1 MVKLIIFAIL
11 IVIVITA
18 FNLDLSFL
26 VEGFSI
32 IISYIED
39 KPQIYSYIISI
50 LVNLFNAPVLR
61 ILLLVGITFM
71 LLKWLLGL
79 VGDNDDQHRY
89 KD

>member
-26 VEGFSI
+26 IEGFSI
-32 IISYIED
+32 ITSYIED
-39 KPQIYSYIISI
+39 LPQIFNYVTSVIT
-50 LVNLFNAPVLR
+50 NLFNAPVLR

-79 VGDNDDQHRY
+79 VGDNDEQHRY